1 MAKKLNVTLLFEAKD
16 DYDSWEIGQLIYSML
31 EKTHNEIEDL
41 NLINIGYTISEERG
55 RFKK

>member
-1 MAKKLNVTLLFEAKD
+1 MAKRLDVTLLFEAED

-31 EKTHNEIEDL
+31 EKTHDEIESL

-55 RFKK
+55 RFRK